1 MAAAHDAA
9 HDAARA
15 LDWAA
20 QDASNCSIGHATQ
33 VFGDRWALLVLRE
46 LTFSVDRFETIQAHL
61 AISRR
66 TLADRLE
73 GLLDA
78 GLIERVPY
86 KQPGQRVRHKYAL
99 TAAGADLLP
108 VITALREWGD
118 RHRPDTTP
126 PPVQVLHKSCGQPVE
141 LQPHCT
147 AGHGAVGWD
156 DVEPAPGPGALA
168 LNRMGD

>member
-9 HDAARA
+9 PTDGRA

-20 QDASNCSIGHATQ
+20 QDASNCSIGHAAQ

-46 LTFSVDRFETIQAHL
+46 LTFGVDRFETIQAHL

-73 GLLDA
+73 GLLNA
-78 GLIERVPY
+78 GLIERMPY
-86 KQPGQRVRHKYAL
+86 KQPGQRVRHRYAL
-99 TAAGADLLP
+99 TAAGADVLP
-108 VITALREWGD
+108 VIAALREWGD
-118 RHRPDTTP
+118 RHRPDATP
-126 PPVQVLHKSCGQPVE
+126 PPLQVLHKSCGHPVE

-156 DVEPAPGPGALA
+156 DVEPAPGPGARA
-168 LNRMGD
+168 LNRVRD